1 MVRVRRVAEAVALGA
16 LSMTLGLVGP
26 WPAAE
31 AAGVDGAGRIVI
43 VPLVVTGD
51 RRESLVTV
59 TNSGTEDLIVTGLY
73 VGAEGTSK
81 AASVFGPIA
90 CDPRMVPRGGSLA
103 LPLRDLCRDAYS
115 PDVENLGYLELT
127 STADA
132 HANFFATSV
141 VDNLRA
147 SSFGVAGQP
156 AGSHDS
162 GRSGVTTDL
171 QVSGLRTRATA
182 QDEVLTCW
190 IASLDEPKKVDAELR
205 DDKGGAIGSAS
216 FHLDARRMIAFDV
229 QSRMGLAF
237 QDRDPLSVAF
247 RSGDPSLVIA
257 ACGPVH
263 PQTDVLSYQ
272 PAQAANPADRARLRS
287 VEVFAGTTPGPYQVG
302 AVWKSWLAGDTDYT
316 KVVLSTYL
324 RSDDVIRCRVID
336 WVGPNGATAATAPF
350 TEIQILD
357 PTGGLVGGGSGAR
370 DTGVVSTLPR
380 GRFAPGTSQRYL
392 IQVGYDEDV
401 SGWPFGP
408 GHGVWGIHCESG
420 SGMSEPVLL
429 FTRFADDF

>member
-1 MVRVRRVAEAVALGA
+1 MGRVRGWADAVALA
-16 LSMTLGLVGP
+16 VLSLA
-26 WPAAE
+26 PAVTAA
-31 AAGVDGAGRIVI
+31 AAGVDGAGRIVV

-51 RRESLVTV
+51 RRESIVTL
-59 TNSGTEDLIVTGLY
+59 TNAGTEDLTVTGLY
-73 VGAEGTSK
+73 VGAEGTAK
-81 AASVFGPIA
+81 AASVVGTIP
-90 CDPRMVPRGGSLA
+90 CQPRVVPREGSLA

-127 STADA
+127 SNADA

-147 SSFGVAGQP
+147 SSFAVKGQP
-156 AGSHDS
+156 AGSHDP
-162 GRSGVTTDL
+162 GRVGVTTDL
-171 QVSGLRTRATA
+171 QVSGLRTRAMQ

-190 IASLDEPKKVDAELR
+190 IASLEEAKKVDAELR
-205 DDKGGAIGSAS
+205 DDKGAPVGSAS
-216 FHLDARRMIAFDV
+216 FTLDPRRMIAFDV
-229 QSRMGLAF
+229 QSQMGLPA
-237 QDRDPLSVAF
+237 QNRDLLAVAF
-247 RSGDPSLVIA
+247 RSGDPSLLVA
-257 ACGPVH
+257 GCGPVR

-287 VEVFAGTTPGPYQVG
+287 VDVFAGTTPGPYTL
-302 AVWKSWLAGDTDYT
+302 AALWKSWLAGDTDYT

-336 WVGPNGATAATAPF
+336 WVGPTGLTRATAPF
-350 TEIQILD
+350 TEIMILD
-357 PTGGLVGGGSGAR
+357 PLGGLVGGGSGAH

-401 SGWPFGP
+401 PGWPYGP
-408 GHGVWGIHCESG
+408 GQGVWGIHCESG

-429 FTRFADDF
+429 FQRFADDF